1 MNSGL
6 LIAAVLLVV
15 GTGALLSR
23 LLARE
28 RPFFNLSEAVSAPTM
43 GTVAVLFGLFVT
55 FGSSDGVQR
64 SRELRL
70 AVQREANVAR
80 SILRFCESVGPSAT
94 ELREATIEYLQ
105 AATTRDR
112 TWLVENSS
120 QQAPSQGA
128 ADDLVQLVTMF
139 VSLAKVA
146 DPVKSLIV
154 TKVDELRQARTER
167 LNLLQSPSSIPQWIG
182 LVLMAIM
189 TQVSIGLAHI
199 DRRRAASAAI
209 WSFTVVAVSA
219 MIYLSW
225 IEGIIGPS
233 RVDSTLLPLETILR
247 TL

>member
-6 LIAAVLLVV
+6 LLAAIILVV
-15 GTGALLSR
+15 GNGAVLSR
-23 LLARE
+23 LVARK
-28 RPFFNLSEAVSAPTM
+28 RPFFNLSESISAPTM

-55 FGSSDGVQR
+55 FGSSDVVQR

-112 TWLVENSS
+112 TWLAERSN

-167 LNLLQSPSSIPQWIG
+167 LNLLLSPSSIPQWAG
-182 LVLMAIM
+182 LVLMVVM
-189 TQVSIGLAHI
+189 TQLAIGLAHI
-199 DRRRAASAAI
+199 DRKKAATAAI
-209 WSFTVVAVSA
+209 LSFTVVAVSA
-219 MIYLSW
+219 MVYLSW

-233 RVDSTLLPLETILR
+233 RIDDTLLPLE
-247 TL
+247 